1 MNIHIQSPGYIRL
14 LAKYLQH
21 QWILVCLLALLVL
34 GGIVLRLIN
43 PQIIRF
49 FIDTVQTSA
58 EPDSLLRA
66 ALLFIVFA
74 ILIQLF
80 AVGSTYLG
88 ENIGWTATNQL
99 RADLASHVLQLDMT
113 FHKFHPPGEVIERID
128 GDVNELANFFSKFI
142 IELAGNFLIVIGV
155 LGLLYIEDWR
165 VGLGSTLYVV
175 VTMAGL
181 SVVQNRGVKRWSET
195 RGAEADFTGFLE
207 EQLAG
212 IEDIRSSGAE
222 SYVLRR
228 LLILYRIVM
237 MKFRGAYMLSVW
249 THVMT
254 YVFLAFGYAMGLTV
268 GVVLY
273 LRGSATLGT
282 VFMFIYYMGILEMP
296 IEAIRREVDD
306 LQRASASIG
315 RIRNLLSE
323 KPTIIS
329 TGESTLPA
337 GELSVDFH
345 QVTFRYLD
353 SNSFPGNGND
363 RNGSREYAL
372 ESISFLLQ
380 PGRKLGLLGRTG
392 SGKTTLIRLVS
403 RLYDPTEG
411 QIYLGDTDIRKVSLD
426 DLRKRLGVVTQD
438 VQLFK
443 ASLRDNITLFSPGIE
458 DEDIKWVLREL
469 DLWNWYS
476 RLPLGLDT
484 RIGDNGVGLSAGE
497 AQLLAF
503 ARVFLK
509 DPGLVILDEASSRLD
524 PATEQTLRRAVN
536 SLLQHRTGI
545 IIAHRLSTVQ
555 QADDILILE
564 NGHIIEYGERER
576 LAVNP
581 SSHFYRLLKTG
592 MEEALS

>member
-1 MNIHIQSPGYIRL
+1 
-14 LAKYLQH
+14 
-21 QWILVCLLALLVL
+21 V
-34 GGIVLRLIN
+34 
-43 PQIIRF
+43 
-49 FIDTVQTSA
+49 
-58 EPDSLLRA
+58 
-66 ALLFIVFA
+66 
-74 ILIQLF
+74 
-80 AVGSTYLG
+80 
-88 ENIGWTATNQL
+88 
-99 RADLASHVLQLDMT
+99 
-113 FHKFHPPGEVIERID
+113 
-128 GDVNELANFFSKFI
+128 
-142 IELAGNFLIVIGV
+142 
-155 LGLLYIEDWR
+155 
-165 VGLGSTLYVV
+165 
-175 VTMAGL
+175 
-181 SVVQNRGVKRWSET
+181 
-195 RGAEADFTGFLE
+195 
-207 EQLAG
+207 
-212 IEDIRSSGAE
+212 
-222 SYVLRR
+222 
-228 LLILYRIVM
+228 
-237 MKFRGAYMLSVW
+237 
-249 THVMT
+249 
-254 YVFLAFGYAMGLTV
+254 
-268 GVVLY
+268 
-273 LRGSATLGT
+273 
-282 VFMFIYYMGILEMP
+282 
-296 IEAIRREVDD
+296 
-306 LQRASASIG
+306 
-315 RIRNLLSE
+315 
-323 KPTIIS
+323 
-329 TGESTLPA
+329 
-337 GELSVDFH
+337 
-345 QVTFRYLD
+345 
-353 SNSFPGNGND
+353 
-363 RNGSREYAL
+363 YAL

-524 PATEQTLRRAVN
+524 PATEQYLRRAVN